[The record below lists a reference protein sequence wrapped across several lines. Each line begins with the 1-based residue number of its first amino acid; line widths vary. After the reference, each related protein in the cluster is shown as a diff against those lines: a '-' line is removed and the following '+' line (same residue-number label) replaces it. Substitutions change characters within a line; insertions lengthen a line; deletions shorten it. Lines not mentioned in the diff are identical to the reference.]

1 MLYAYWLPAFLF
13 VVQTTTILAHRY
25 IMAKQLDEMTQAA
38 MDQYLSLLH
47 NLGADQSN
55 LLKRRT
61 FLTMIMMELER
72 IPHDGA
78 VYGALV
84 EEKLHMFTQPELRHF
99 YQVTAREFF
108 WFWSHD
114 EERIAAMYEGR
125 YISVNPFTIT
135 LHEDLET
142 LHQKAREYFEAQP
155 HPALTHYRAQVQPLK
170 DGSAR
175 AQWACT
181 LLYTIKDFEQ
191 EDFTYRAAVDTLL
204 HAIENLTM
212 KKSFLVVVRDFHQFW
227 QDAR

>member
-1 MLYAYWLPAFLF
+1 
-13 VVQTTTILAHRY
+13 
-25 IMAKQLDEMTQAA
+25 MAGRDRSSRRVEPSFDDRSRSSRDDDFRLD
-38 MDQYLSLLH
+38 
-47 NLGADQSN
+47 
-55 LLKRRT
+55 
-61 FLTMIMMELER
+61 
-72 IPHDGA
+72 
-78 VYGALV
+78 
-84 EEKLHMFTQPELRHF
+84 
-99 YQVTAREFF
+99 
-108 WFWSHD
+108 D

-125 YISVNPFTIT
+125 YISVNPFTVT

-142 LHQKAREYFEAQP
+142 LHQKAREYFEAHP